1 MWHKKHILLLL
12 QKANKFRCRN
22 IAQMLGEHF
31 FLFTVIIVWS
41 MDKLCKWK
49 GASFFITIFFLNA
62 YKTFKTPQ
70 GWGRDWYN
78 TTLAMETLPLRNIWW
93 MNNLRILPSTKLN
106 QNLLKVVWK
115 EVERNPKTNI
125 QCRCQWLQ
133 NILIVVRIT
142 RKLTLFDSSSL
153 IAI

>member
-1 MWHKKHILLLL
+1 
-12 QKANKFRCRN
+12 
-22 IAQMLGEHF
+22 
-31 FLFTVIIVWS
+31 
-41 MDKLCKWK
+41 
-49 GASFFITIFFLNA
+49 
-62 YKTFKTPQ
+62 
-70 GWGRDWYN
+70 
-78 TTLAMETLPLRNIWW
+78 